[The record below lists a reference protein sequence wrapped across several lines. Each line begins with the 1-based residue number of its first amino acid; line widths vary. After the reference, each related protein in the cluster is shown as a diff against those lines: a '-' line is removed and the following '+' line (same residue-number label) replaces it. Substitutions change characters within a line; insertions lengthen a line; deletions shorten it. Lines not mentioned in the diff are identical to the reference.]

1 MKKIFLLEDNDDVA
15 HLIVN
20 LCTHFKSDAKIV
32 RTSTVQEGVDILST
46 NQEFALAILD
56 YELPDGYGTELVETI
71 RRRVPQCK
79 IVVASGNIPHDQD
92 AVRLITRQKPDKMLG
107 KPLNM
112 NEFAQTLREFGII
125 E

>member
-15 HLIVN
+15 ALVITLCKHLN
-20 LCTHFKSDAKIV
+20 SDTEIV
-32 RTSTVQEGVDILST
+32 RTSTVQEGVNVLSKDQ
-46 NQEFALAILD
+46 NFALAILD

-71 RRRVPQCK
+71 RRRAPQCK

-92 AVRLITRQKPDKMLG
+92 AVRLITRQQPDKMLA